1 MVIARRERRVR
12 VRGGEA
18 AGARMRRSV
27 RWARR
32 VRMSRAPRESPRNR
46 RAPGQP
52 PGNRRADA
60 CVRRAKK
67 ERPEGRFQ
75 TRRYSFGRKETSNCV
90 RSSVAK
96 RRMRIQRVSCKALFW
111 VAACRARASVQR
123 PPEAARERAPRA
135 PSRRPVP
142 PRAAPCRPVPA
153 RRRRNRLLSDVERAA

>member
-18 AGARMRRSV
+18 AGVRMRRSV

-46 RAPGQP
+46 RVPGQP

-111 VAACRARASVQR
+111 VAACRAPASVQR
-123 PPEAARERAPRA
+123 PPEAARERAP
-135 PSRRPVP
+135 SR
-142 PRAAPCRPVPA
+142 RPVPA
-153 RRRRNRLLSDVERAA
+153 RRGRNRLLSDVERAA